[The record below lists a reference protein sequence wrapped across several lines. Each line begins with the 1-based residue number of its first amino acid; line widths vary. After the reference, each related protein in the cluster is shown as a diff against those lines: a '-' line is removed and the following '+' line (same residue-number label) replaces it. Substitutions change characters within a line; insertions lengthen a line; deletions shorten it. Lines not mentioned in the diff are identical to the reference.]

1 MASLYVSKT
10 YEEAERWGD
19 YFASLGRPTYG
30 IAKITVRGNCYEGD
44 AYKCFDGT
52 VDEAENL
59 RLAEIYWQNGP
70 NGDGR
75 EPITEILADG
85 DIEITEICKVI
96 NANIP
101 ED

>member
-1 MASLYVSKT
+1 MT
-10 YEEAERWGD
+10 QQ
-19 YFASLGRPTYG
+19 
-30 IAKITVRGNCYEGD
+30 
-44 AYKCFDGT
+44 YKG
-52 VDEAENL
+52 
-59 RLAEIYWQNGP
+59 QNGP